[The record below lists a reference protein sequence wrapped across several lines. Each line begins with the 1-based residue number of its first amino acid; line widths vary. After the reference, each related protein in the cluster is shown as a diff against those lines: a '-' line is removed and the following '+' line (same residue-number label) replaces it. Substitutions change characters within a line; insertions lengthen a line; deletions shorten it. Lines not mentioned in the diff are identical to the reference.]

1 MKASLKWIKEILPNL
16 KVAPAAIEKRFNAV
30 GLEVEGVERQDTA
43 LDGVI
48 VGEVKRLVPHPDADK
63 LRIASV
69 FDGEKTHQ
77 VVCGAPNVKEGQRVA
92 FAPAGFTLPN
102 GVTLEERKIRGV
114 ESSGM
119 ICSES
124 ELGISDEHEGIL
136 VTKPRARAGKPI
148 AQVEALDDVVL
159 ELGITPNRPDV
170 LSHFGLARELAA
182 MFQLE
187 RPKASVRVRESGGD
201 AKAHAKVSIDDKRC
215 EKFTGRVLLGVKVGP
230 SPVWVKRRLK
240 QLGIRSISN
249 VVDATNIALMELGHP
264 LHAYDLHKVGGAR
277 LVARA
282 AEDGEK
288 VTLLDGTVK
297 TLVADDLVI
306 ADANGPV
313 GLAGV
318 MGGLDSEVTE
328 ATVDILLE
336 AAVFDPK
343 AVRKSARRHG
353 LHTEASHRFERGV
366 DSEMVEVALDR
377 CAQLIVELAGG
388 QVLKGRL
395 VDEKVKRKPIVVP
408 IRPERA
414 SMLIGRAFDK
424 KEVKAA
430 LTALGLRA
438 VKNPAAGAK
447 DKKKT
452 KKKDR
457 YADAMFFE
465 VPSWRLDLALE
476 EDLIEEVGRL
486 YGYDNIPAVMPPGR
500 KEPFTEAPRRIAER
514 DVRDVLAHE
523 GYAECISLAFDAEKD
538 AEALGLDLS
547 RAVILANP
555 LGEESRVMR
564 MSLVPALLR
573 AARLNQDNLPSLTDL
588 ALFEVG
594 KTFVWA
600 SPPGE
605 LPNEAHRIG
614 LLLRGRRAPISWTQ
628 KGTPVDA
635 FDLKGSVEAVLEH
648 YRVDG
653 VKWLPAEVPWLH
665 PRSATRI
672 DKEGR
677 SLGVFGELHP
687 AVAEQYGLEGPPAFV
702 AQLELDAIVKVAGA
716 RERFAALPKLPPAQR
731 DLSFFVADEVA
742 SDRVLATIRGA
753 AGDHL
758 EAVELFDVYV
768 GKGVPEGKKSLA
780 VALVFRAPDRTLTDR
795 EVDGAQAAIIGAL
808 ERDLHA
814 QVRVG

>member
-1 MKASLKWIKEILPNL
+1 MKASLKWIKEILPSL
-16 KVAPAAIEKRFNAV
+16 KAAPAAIEKRFNAV
-30 GLEVEGVERQDTA
+30 GLEVEAVERQA
-43 LDGVI
+43 EPLDGVI
-48 VGEVKRLVPHPDADK
+48 VGEVKKLAPHPDADK
-63 LRIASV
+63 LRVAAV

-92 FAPAGFTLPN
+92 FAPAGLTLAN
-102 GVTLEERKIRGV
+102 GVTLEQRKIRGV

-119 ICSES
+119 ICSEA

-136 VTKPRARAGKPI
+136 VTKPRARAGTALSK
-148 AQVEALDDVVL
+148 VEALDDVVL
-159 ELGITPNRPDV
+159 ELGVTPNRPDV
-170 LSHFGLARELAA
+170 LSHFGLARELSA
-182 MFQLE
+182 MFGLE

-201 AKAHAKVSIDDKRC
+201 AKTHAKVSIDDKRC

-230 SPVWVKRRLK
+230 SPTWVKRRLK

-264 LHAYDLHKVGGAR
+264 LHAYDLHKVAGQK

-282 AEDGEK
+282 AKDGEK
-288 VTLLDGTVK
+288 VTLLDGSVK

-306 ADANGPV
+306 ADDSGPV

-318 MGGLDSEVTE
+318 MGGLDSEVTD

-343 AVRKSARRHG
+343 SVRQSARRHG

-366 DSEMVEVALDR
+366 DTEMVETALDR

-395 VDEKVKRKPIVVP
+395 VDTKGKRKPIVAP

-414 SMLIGRAFDK
+414 SMLIGRPFDK

-438 VKNPAAGAK
+438 VKNPAAAK
-447 DKKKT
+447 GKKKA
-452 KKKDR
+452 KKKDL
-457 YADAMFFE
+457 YADALFFE
-465 VPSWRLDLALE
+465 VPSWRLDLSLE

-486 YGYDNIPAVMPPGR
+486 YGYDNIPAIMPPGR
-500 KEPFTEAPRRIAER
+500 REPFTEAPKRLAER
-514 DVRDVLAHE
+514 DVREILAHE
-523 GYAECISLAFDAEKD
+523 GYGECISLAFDAEHD
-538 AEALGLDLS
+538 AEAMGLDLAQ
-547 RAVILANP
+547 AVTLANP

-573 AARLNQDNLPSLTDL
+573 AARLNQDNLPSVTDL

-594 KTFVWA
+594 KTFAWA
-600 SPPGE
+600 KPAGE
-605 LPNEAHRIG
+605 LPKEALRIG
-614 LLLRGRRAPISWTQ
+614 LLLRGNRAPVSWTE

-635 FDLKGSVEAVLEH
+635 FDLKGSIEAVLEH
-648 YRVDG
+648 YRVEG
-653 VKWLPAEVPWLH
+653 VRWLAHEVAWLH

-672 DKEGR
+672 DHDGR
-677 SLGVFGELHP
+677 TLGLFGELHP
-687 AVAEQYGLEGPPAFV
+687 AVAEKYGLEGAPAFV

-716 RERFAALPKLPPAQR
+716 RARFVPLPKLPPAQR
-731 DLSFFVADEVA
+731 DLSFFVSEDVAADT
-742 SDRVLATIRGA
+742 VLATIRGA
-753 AGDHL
+753 AGPQL
-758 EAVELFDVYV
+758 ERVELFDVYV
-768 GKGVPEGKKSLA
+768 GKGVPEGQKSLA
-780 VALVFRAPDRTLTDR
+780 VALVFRAPDRTLTDS
-795 EVDGAQAAIIGAL
+795 EVDGAQKTIIAAL
-808 ERDLHA
+808 EGELSAR
-814 QVRVG
+814 VRAG